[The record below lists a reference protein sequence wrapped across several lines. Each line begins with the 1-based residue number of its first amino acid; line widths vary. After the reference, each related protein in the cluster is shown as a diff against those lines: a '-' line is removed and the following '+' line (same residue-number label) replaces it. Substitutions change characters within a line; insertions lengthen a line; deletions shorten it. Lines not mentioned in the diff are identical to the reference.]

1 MKLRT
6 AKKIMRSKKY
16 SNRYKLIAVEDGK
29 IFIPY
34 PRYNDLHRRAQARLG
49 KYFWKYLLRKSKSS
63 VRKAEKPDGYLL
75 GVPFYKGCRPPLHP
89 ISKDIPV
96 RKWEFTYKDHYFWGA
111 PKNQVKLK

>member
-34 PRYNDLHRRAQARLG
+34 PRYNDLHRRAQTRLG

-63 VRKAEKPDGYLL
+63 VRKAEKPDGHLL

-96 RKWEFTYKDHYFWGA
+96 HKWEFTYEDHYFWSA
-111 PKNQVKLK
+111 PKNQIELK